1 MPTRDFQEAPIEDEV
16 IGEEGKFSKGWEEW
30 IQDLT
35 INQKEIQAWEIILS
49 PGSIASNFSTTVSFS
64 ITQIKDDDGNAI
76 TVTTDDI
83 VCEAGDYVL
92 QLIKPTLTAGIIV
105 GAARIT
111 GVNTLDVEYT
121 NVTGGSINPGTETY
135 TLIVLK
141 GK

>member
-35 INQKEIQAWEIILS
+35 IKQKEIQAWEIILS

-64 ITQIKDDDGNAI
+64 ITQIKDDDGNTI